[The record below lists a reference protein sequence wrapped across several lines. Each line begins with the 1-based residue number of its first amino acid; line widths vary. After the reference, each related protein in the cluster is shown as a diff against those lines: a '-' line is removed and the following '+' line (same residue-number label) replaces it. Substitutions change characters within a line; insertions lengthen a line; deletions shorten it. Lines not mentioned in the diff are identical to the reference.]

1 MKISRDYIY
10 TLLKQLLLFALLM
23 SATLLLLELPA
34 LFYKQADSELL
45 LEQGMASYQLKS
57 VNKNYI
63 LFSEKIKIFEN
74 SYVEYAL
81 GDIEV
86 LTEAEVTEAETILAS
101 EMTELFGE
109 NYEPVTEALNRGEF
123 ESRGVVIPVMD
134 YSKEQVQMWDIGILV
149 FVCHERN
156 WTGYTLYDYD
166 SGKIIFLNCDA
177 IGGWNFSKNETW
189 KEPYDAYENEN
200 DKIYGSIE
208 KVQEPESDDMAR
220 INAYYEGIEIV
231 VEESN
236 IFLGDYVQVSPLTVT
251 EINESSLFW
260 DPQHIIDLYNVD
272 YEVEV
277 Q

>member
-1 MKISRDYIY
+1 MKNNRDYIY

-81 GDIEV
+81 GDIGV
-86 LTEAEVTEAETILAS
+86 LTEAEVTEAETILAR

-123 ESRGVVIPVMD
+123 ESRGVVIPVMN
-134 YSKEQVQMWDIGILV
+134 YSK
-149 FVCHERN
+149 
-156 WTGYTLYDYD
+156 
-166 SGKIIFLNCDA
+166 
-177 IGGWNFSKNETW
+177 
-189 KEPYDAYENEN
+189 
-200 DKIYGSIE
+200 
-208 KVQEPESDDMAR
+208 
-220 INAYYEGIEIV
+220 
-231 VEESN
+231 
-236 IFLGDYVQVSPLTVT
+236 
-251 EINESSLFW
+251 
-260 DPQHIIDLYNVD
+260 
-272 YEVEV
+272 
-277 Q
+277 